1 MNKERELL
9 VEAVEWMQELKY
21 VYADARDSG
30 DRVLL
35 ELIADI
41 NKIENLLTQPEQEPS
56 DTEIITAYQMLVRR
70 KLGLQEKNEVLQ
82 LGEPE
87 FNAQITVKKDC
98 KHKNNGRCY
107 LHNLQCQYPEC
118 EE

>member
-1 MNKERELL
+1 MSKERALL
-9 VEAVEWMQELKY
+9 IGAVEWMQELKY

-41 NKIENLLTQPEQEPS
+41 NKIENLLAQPEQEPS

-70 KLGLQEKNEVLQ
+70 KLGLQDFKVLGLENEQ
-82 LGEPE
+82 EPYRT
-87 FNAQITVKKDC
+87 IM
-98 KHKNNGRCY
+98 NNIQEHFGVDDER
-107 LHNLQCQYPEC
+107 
-118 EE
+118 

>member
-1 MNKERELL
+1 VNKERELL
-9 VEAVEWMQELKY
+9 NKAIEMIKIVPIMTSIGNVPPDFASELILEIQELL
-21 VYADARDSG
+21 A
-30 DRVLL
+30 
-35 ELIADI
+35 
-41 NKIENLLTQPEQEPS
+41 QPETEPS

-82 LGEPE
+82 LEEPE
-87 FNAQITVKKDC
+87 FKVCENKID
-98 KHKNNGRCY
+98 GRCH

>member
-1 MNKERELL
+1 MSIEKELL
-9 VEAVEWMQELKY
+9 IGAVEWMQELKY

-41 NKIENLLTQPEQEPS
+41 NKIETLLSQPETEPS

-87 FNAQITVKKDC
+87 FKVCENKID
-98 KHKNNGRCY
+98 GRCH

>member
-1 MNKERELL
+1 MSIERELL
-9 VEAVEWMQELKY
+9 NKAIEMIKIVPIMASIGNVPPDFASELILEIQELL
-21 VYADARDSG
+21 A
-30 DRVLL
+30 
-35 ELIADI
+35 
-41 NKIENLLTQPEQEPS
+41 QPEQEPS

-70 KLGLQEKNEVLQ
+70 KLGLQEKNGVLQ

-87 FNAQITVKKDC
+87 FKVCENKID
-98 KHKNNGRCY
+98 GRCH

>member
-1 MNKERELL
+1 MSIERELL
-9 VEAVEWMQELKY
+9 NKAIEMIKIVPIMASIGNVPPDFASELILEIQELL
-21 VYADARDSG
+21 A
-30 DRVLL
+30 
-35 ELIADI
+35 
-41 NKIENLLTQPEQEPS
+41 QPEQEPS

-87 FNAQITVKKDC
+87 FKVCENKID
-98 KHKNNGRCY
+98 GRCH